1 MAIIEFINGT
11 NTTTSALKRVLT
23 YISNEAKTNSSL
35 VGGHNC
41 DAQNAFSQFMITKNL
56 HHNTTGRQYIH
67 FTQSFA
73 PYDRVT
79 PEILKKIADELLL
92 HPAFNGYQ
100 VAYPVHTDK
109 EHLHTHFVLNTVNT
123 ETGKKWRQSKDELQ
137 ELKDFSDSLCEKYG
151 LIITQVNKG
160 SHINRG
166 EYRAKDKGNSW
177 KYELFLAVLHAKWHA
192 TSKEDF
198 IAKLNA
204 LGYQVLWSEERK
216 YITFSNQEGKKCRN
230 RKLYPPEHFTKEA
243 LLKAFE
249 MNKQKAKK
257 RASENT
263 FEMLLSMIKVLE
275 TKDTTVRAKHFPLT
289 TLEGDALKNKI
300 AEMKKG
306 CGFDW
311 DKESGEEL

>member
-11 NTTTSALKRVLT
+11 NTTTAALKRVLA
-23 YISNEAKTNSSL
+23 YISNETKTNSSL

-56 HHNTTGRQYIH
+56 RHKTTGRQYIH

-92 HPAFNGYQ
+92 HPAFGGYQ
-100 VAYPVHTDK
+100 VAYAVHTDK
-109 EHLHTHFVLNTVNT
+109 EHLHTHFILNTVNVD
-123 ETGKKWRQSKDELQ
+123 TGKKWRQSKDELQ
-137 ELKDFSDSLCEKYG
+137 ELKDYSDSLCEKYG

-192 TSKEDF
+192 KSKEDF
-198 IAKLNA
+198 ISKLNA
-204 LGYQVLWSEERK
+204 LGYQVQWSDERK

-249 MNKQKAKK
+249 MNNQKAKE

-275 TKDTTVRAKHFPLT
+275 TKDTTIRAKHFPLT